1 MIRDESLPHDARS
14 AAFRPLRNTGTALGQ
29 DRTMLELLHGTDPWL
44 AAAAARTLIDG
55 QHDALVRAAVATWP
69 ADAPDPAEAVRSLL
83 ALDD

>member
-1 MIRDESLPHDARS
+1 
-14 AAFRPLRNTGTALGQ
+14 
-29 DRTMLELLHGTDPWL
+29 MLELLHGTDPWL